1 MTMPLNFVL
10 AFSGGLGVGKS
21 VLTNALH
28 ERLGWPRASFGD
40 YVRKLAS
47 ENGLDAKDRAVL
59 QQLGQALVLTNV
71 GGFVDDVLAQ
81 AGDSPNVILDGVRH
95 VEVLFKLREKL
106 GDKVKLVYLEA
117 PSDVRQERYM
127 RREAVERRLLARYEQ
142 DITEAQIAR
151 ILPQY
156 ADLPIDATL
165 PLSFQVDKVAD
176 FARKAATAVKEAA

>member
-1 MTMPLNFVL
+1 MGLNFVL
-10 AFSGGLGVGKS
+10 AFSGGLGAGKS
-21 VLTNALH
+21 SLTTALH

-40 YVRKLAS
+40 HVRKIAS
-47 ENGLDAKDRAVL
+47 ENGRDEKDRSVL

-81 AGDSPNVILDGVRH
+81 AGDAPNVILDGVRH

-106 GDKVKLVYLEA
+106 NDKVKLVHLEA
-117 PSDVRQERYM
+117 PSDVRQERYLQ
-127 RREAVERRLLARYEQ
+127 RDDVERRLLARYEQ

-156 ADLPIDATL
+156 ADLVVDATL
-165 PLSFQVDKVAD
+165 PLSFQVDRVAD
-176 FARKAATAVKEAA
+176 FAKKAASAVMEAA